1 MQLPNSKKREK
12 TKLQSE
18 LEEMT
23 VSVIQQLNLLSKITS
38 QSEVEH
44 VLGLLSQLSSRFP
57 TSVNLFVLQDLENDI
72 NYTSF
77 TENYFTV
84 LLEEVIRLFDHNFPF
99 CDGKVYESVAQLFSI
114 EESSFFEATL
124 QVLVNNLK
132 SKPSG
137 VVGCLRILLE
147 SEALFSALVPQVW
160 NSEENWKKTVNLVVS
175 LPSRVANVLERETP
189 QCFSNRQFSNMIF
202 YNFLKSLEFVALT
215 VSKDTSTQFKMN
227 VEGLAQFLGSV
238 IVNFNDR
245 SNCDGLHHLVD
256 IMALLTN
263 KPSTKLVIY
272 QKLWYK
278 ILESLDRTAVEVL
291 AKTCLTRI
299 SPEKYLIKNLFG
311 KELVK
316 LDAWKYM
323 LCTKIPLLT
332 FIEDNQTNL
341 VTNLVLYLGSVAHS
355 ELVQLL
361 LNLVTIW
368 SDKFSIKRTSVEHH
382 LLISKFIVCIINCL
396 KQIGLTKHE
405 KTQLKSKV
413 YHGLPAHL
421 ESAVDAVKYS
431 GMKTGEIVV
440 NFIHEDDSSDN
451 LLKFDYSNMN
461 EVAELAVNKLKHFN
475 DLNLSQLYQQKSKF
489 ECKVDD
495 LLEKLHHRNEPVIQY
510 DPPARQLRQSS
521 KTPNNEVILS
531 EYVKSKS
538 NYGITVIDP
547 NMELDSDDEFE
558 PYDVSNDVKLPDKP
572 PPAYLRDLRDSL
584 IETDDPDVFAAALSN
599 CQKLVMQQLPDDDA
613 SIGLELMEILISLD
627 SKFYVE
633 NFNQL
638 VFESCLAITC
648 VYPAFYADYLCK
660 EVHAD
665 VGKYSIVHRVLMLDI
680 LKEAAKTLSSLTAS
694 KTSEEP
700 KTKKPRTEITKA
712 SEVIK
717 KRLESKTRYFH
728 THKVLKHE
736 QRNKFADVAGH
747 FFFPLLYG
755 YNQNKLLSQQLI
767 KDNDDFLL
775 LIHFIETLA
784 VVMFCAQNCNIA
796 TRMAKEALHFSWF
809 LRFHKDVKVRMAVL
823 NLIAAAVL
831 VVPQAILI
839 ADFMNELFEIRL
851 WLADLL
857 NPNVSKGEP
866 NTECRHLAV
875 CTITL
880 IENVLKIDAD
890 DEM

>member
-475 DLNLSQLYQQKSKF
+475 DINLSQLYQQKSKF

-700 KTKKPRTEITKA
+700 KTKKTRTEITKA

>member
-1 MQLPNSKKREK
+1 M
-12 TKLQSE
+12 
-18 LEEMT
+18 
-23 VSVIQQLNLLSKITS
+23 SVIQQLNLLSKITS

-44 VLGLLSQLSSRFP
+44 VLGLLSQLSSHFP
-57 TSVNLFVLQDLENDI
+57 TSVNLFVLQGLDNEFNYASFAENH
-72 NYTSF
+72 
-77 TENYFTV
+77 FTV

-99 CDGKVYESVAQLFSI
+99 CDGKVYESVARLFSI

-124 QVLVNNLK
+124 QVLVKNLK
-132 SKPSG
+132 SKPCG
-137 VVGCLRILLE
+137 VVGCLRILFE
-147 SEALFSALVPQVW
+147 SDALFSALVPQVW
-160 NSEENWKKTVNLVVS
+160 NSEENWKRTVNLVMS
-175 LPSRVANVLERETP
+175 LPSRVANVLQKETP
-189 QCFSNRQFSNMIF
+189 QYFSNRQFSNMLF

-215 VSKDTSTQFKMN
+215 VSKDTQTQFKIN
-227 VEGLAQFLGSV
+227 VEGLSQFLGSV

-245 SNCDGLHHLVD
+245 SNCDGLHYMVE

-263 KPSTKLVIY
+263 KPSTKLVFY
-272 QKLWYK
+272 QRLWHN
-278 ILESLDRTAVEVL
+278 ILKNLDRAAVEVL
-291 AKTCLTRI
+291 AKTCLTKI
-299 SPEKYLIKNLFG
+299 SPEKYLIKNFFG
-311 KELVK
+311 KELLK
-316 LDAWKYM
+316 LDAWKYI
-323 LCTKIPLLT
+323 LFTKIPLLT
-332 FIEDNQTNL
+332 FIEDNHTNL

-405 KTQLKSKV
+405 KTQLKNKV

-431 GMKTGEIVV
+431 GMKTGEIVM
-440 NFIHEDDSSDN
+440 NFIHEDEESSSEN

-461 EVAELAVNKLKHFN
+461 KPAELAVKELEHFN
-475 DLNLSQLYQQKSKF
+475 DLNLSELYQQKSKF
-489 ECKVDD
+489 ECQVDD

-510 DPPARQLRQSS
+510 DPPARQLRQPS

-531 EYVKSKS
+531 EYVKPKS
-538 NYGITVIDP
+538 NYGITIIDP
-547 NMELDSDDEFE
+547 TMELDSDDEFE
-558 PYDVSNDVKLPDKP
+558 PYDLSNDVKLPDKP

-584 IETDDPDVFAAALSN
+584 IETDDPDVFSAALTN

-613 SIGLELMEILISLD
+613 SIGLELLEILISLD

-665 VGKYSIVHRVLMLDI
+665 VGKYSIMHRVLMLDI
-680 LKEAAKTLSSLTAS
+680 LKEASKTLSSLTAS
-694 KTSEEP
+694 KTQEEP
-700 KTKKPRTEITKA
+700 NKTKKSRTEVTKA

-736 QRNKFADVAGH
+736 QRNKFAEVAGH

-775 LIHFIETLA
+775 LIHFIETVA

-796 TRMAKEALHFSWF
+796 SRMAKEALHFSWF

-839 ADFMNELFEIRL
+839 ADFMNELLEIRL

-880 IENVLKIDAD
+880 IENVLKIDVD

>member
-694 KTSEEP
+694 NTSEEP
-700 KTKKPRTEITKA
+700 KTKKTRTEITKA